1 MQSKKFKNTS
11 PVQLDVLNEPER
23 LEDLVKGHDVVV
35 RSVVV
40 NDIKVIRFIYSY
52 LLFRAY
58 MFIKKKHIVVRFEF
72 FFHCCYSFF
81 LLKA

>member
-35 RSVVV
+35 RFVVV

-58 MFIKKKHIVVRFEF
+58 MFIKKSILLSGLNFFFIVVTRFF
-72 FFHCCYSFF
+72 Y
-81 LLKA
+81 